1 MKSSQDELNKKSEEL
16 KRVQAKNAEDF
27 LLLEAE
33 SRKQI
38 NELQKNIISMT
49 DEMTKLNS
57 DLNHER
63 EQNNKY
69 SKEINDQREEVIHQI
84 ELLVRKNHD
93 EIQIIKEEEA
103 RKVREFQFLNENLL
117 QSLSQ
122 KDNTI
127 EELQR
132 KLSIEIV
139 SKEEEMSDLIRK
151 KEVSSLFIIIIII
164 IIIIIMIIIIINRN

>member
-1 MKSSQDELNKKSEEL
+1 MKSSQDEFNKKSEEL
-16 KRVQAKNAEDF
+16 KRLQAKNAEDF

-38 NELQKNIISMT
+38 NELQKNISSMT

-57 DLNHER
+57 DLNYER

-151 KEVSSLFIIIIII
+151 KEV
-164 IIIIIMIIIIINRN
+164 

>member
-1 MKSSQDELNKKSEEL
+1 LKSSQDEFNKKSEEL
-16 KRVQAKNAEDF
+16 KRLQAKNAEDF

-38 NELQKNIISMT
+38 NELQKNISSMT

-57 DLNHER
+57 DLNYER

-151 KEVSSLFIIIIII
+151 KEV
-164 IIIIIMIIIIINRN
+164 